1 MVELPKNDYSRVLNT
16 QTVNTPVSSKK
27 HQDVN
32 NKKRILI
39 AVQFSTRFQLYFA
52 DFSHKKLNPFVSS

>member
-1 MVELPKNDYSRVLNT
+1 MVELAKNDYFRVLNT

-39 AVQFSTRFQLYFA
+39 AVQFSTRFNYILQISL
-52 DFSHKKLNPFVSS
+52 SKLNPFVSC